1 MSLVKFLMI
10 LVAVL
15 KVGEVLAA
23 TEESS
28 FYDDEESTHVE
39 PAYAILFPS
48 FTLTLGV
55 IIFYILSRY
64 AKALPYTAIMFLL
77 GTIMG
82 IVAASVDHQ
91 NHVTRTIRLWQQI
104 DSEVLLLVFLPG
116 LLFRDASSQN
126 VHLFLFSIFQLL
138 IFAFPM
144 VLGGTYLT
152 ALVGQYVFPYGWS
165 FNLSMAFGAIL
176 SATDPVAVA
185 ALLEEVGA
193 PPRLKTHVAGE
204 SLLND
209 GAAIVFFKIFETLY
223 LFEKFGDKNT
233 TEGELFDQYGG
244 DQNST
249 DIHHRSLS
257 GEVEDIDLKAGF
269 TLFFR
274 MSTGGMA
281 IGLAFGLGQLL
292 LLFILN
298 RRVSRE
304 ENIVQVTSVT
314 AMAYLNFYVAEF
326 VCHTS
331 GVISTVTA
339 GLFVKLFGRAA
350 INGESMIGLYQMAH
364 FACMCVCVIE
374 SSNN

>member
-1 MSLVKFLMI
+1 MTLLFKLLMI
-10 LVAVL
+10 LVTAL
-15 KVGEVLAA
+15 NNAA
-23 TEESS
+23 ASEESS
-28 FYDDEESTHVE
+28 TMIYDDEESTHVE
-39 PAYAILFPS
+39 PAYAVLLPP

-64 AKALPYTAIMFLL
+64 AKSLPYTAIMFLL

-116 LLFRDASSQN
+116 LLFKDAMSQN
-126 VHLFLFSIFQLL
+126 VHLFIFSIFQLL

-223 LFEKFGDKNT
+223 LFEKFGDGKNAT
-233 TEGELFDQYGG
+233 GVEEEPYDQFGG
-244 DQNST
+244 QNFT
-249 DIHHRSLS
+249 DDHHRSLS

-274 MSTGGMA
+274 MSLGGMA
-281 IGLAFGLGQLL
+281 IGFAFGLGQLL
-292 LLFILN
+292 LLLILN
-298 RRVSRE
+298 RRISRE

-314 AMAYLNFYVAEF
+314 AVAYLNFYVAEF

-350 INGESMIGLYQMAH
+350 INGKYRSSLLDDSFFFLGGGRGL
-364 FACMCVCVIE
+364 
-374 SSNN
+374 